1 MLPLSLSLS
10 LSLSVRRAGSGY
22 NAEVSGPSFEP
33 IGDRVGAPSVRE
45 PRGCAFV
52 RGQRG
57 LCGEGCM
64 MREGPGSCAAGG
76 ACDCVPCD
84 FPAVLAIG
92 TKTILI
98 FVL

>member
-1 MLPLSLSLS
+1 MGIDAQYGIQRPNIQP
-10 LSLSVRRAGSGY
+10 G
-22 NAEVSGPSFEP
+22 E
-33 IGDRVGAPSVRE
+33 RVGAPSVRE

-64 MREGPGSCAAGG
+64 MRERPGSCAAGG

-84 FPAVLAIG
+84 FPAVLAIANANG
-92 TKTILI
+92 AFGPLPLRNLPRKGAI
-98 FVL
+98 FIVLY

>member
-1 MLPLSLSLS
+1 M
-10 LSLSVRRAGSGY
+10 SVRRVGSGC

-64 MREGPGSCAAGG
+64 MRERPGSCAAGG
-76 ACDCVPCD
+76 ACDPKSRKKSQM
-84 FPAVLAIG
+84 AVGSKPKEGEKGKKNLY
-92 TKTILI
+92 LW
-98 FVL
+98 F